1 MKTILFIGT
10 NKSGSSRDA
19 IMAANNLG
27 YHTVLFTKNA
37 KQMQQRDQYPD
48 VHKMIYIDTDNLKVM
63 KEEIK
68 LLRSN
73 GLDIKVIVS
82 FIDTYVCSAS
92 LLCDEF
98 CENKFSSEAIKLMN
112 NKEQTR
118 LFLKNQPYT
127 PKFTVIK
134 PGKEISFESILPMF
148 TFPLMVKSPSSTG
161 SKDVLLAENKDQ
173 LLAHTLMLREK
184 DPKESIIIE
193 EYIVGDQYLVEA
205 VVYNKKVMI
214 AGVIE
219 QEITSGKRFII
230 TGYGVMV
237 NVPEDIMAGIKEVL
251 YSIVEQFGI
260 VNGALHLELRHAKT
274 GWKLIEINPRIS
286 GGAMNRMIK
295 AAYGY
300 SLVEETLK
308 LHLGGKPSII
318 PMYKKFVFTQFKIIY
333 EKGVL
338 ERVTGKGRARKSP
351 GVVEIYV
358 KPKKGTVL
366 FPPLSMGHRYA
377 YVIATGSS
385 MEEAK
390 NYAKNALKE
399 IQFHLNKEK

>member
-1 MKTILFIGT
+1 
-10 NKSGSSRDA
+10 
-19 IMAANNLG
+19 
-27 YHTVLFTKNA
+27 
-37 KQMQQRDQYPD
+37 MQQREQYPD
-48 VHKMIYIDTDNLKVM
+48 VHKMIFIDTDNM
-63 KEEIK
+63 KDMQSEIK
-68 LLRSN
+68 RLRSN
-73 GLDIKVIVS
+73 GLDILVIVS
-82 FIDTYVCSAS
+82 FIDTYVYSAS

-118 LFLKNQPYT
+118 LFLNNQPYT
-127 PKFTVIK
+127 PKFAVIK
-134 PGKEISFESILPMF
+134 PGEEIPVGKMIKVF

-161 SKDVLLAENKDQ
+161 SKDVLLAENEEQ
-173 LLAHTLMLREK
+173 LLAHSLMLREK
-184 DPKESIIIE
+184 EPTESIIIE
-193 EYIVGDQYLVEA
+193 EYIVGNQYLVEA

-237 NVPEDIMAGIKEVL
+237 NIPAEIMAGIENVL
-251 YSIVEQFGI
+251 HSIVEQFGI
-260 VNGALHLELRHAKT
+260 ENGALHLELRHAKT

-286 GGAMNRMIK
+286 GGAMNRMLR

-308 LHLGGKPSII
+308 LHLGGVPSIV
-318 PMYKKFVFTQFKIIY
+318 PRHKKYVFTQFKVIN

-338 ERVTGKGRARKSP
+338 ERVTGKGRARKSR

-358 KPKKGTVL
+358 KPKKGTMV

-377 YVIATGSS
+377 YVIATGKS

-390 NYAKNALKE
+390 KHAKNALSE
-399 IQFHLNKEK
+399 IQFHLIKE